1 MEPIHSSTTEGAS
14 SPFRRPPPSMSSFP
28 RPRVATFGPVP
39 AASLTNSAP
48 ASAAPSPKAGTASVL
63 DRPALARRRNA
74 GASWFYWVAALSLVN
89 SVVVLTGQHWRFIV
103 GLGLTQVADAM
114 VARTGHGLAVVAGVD
129 VVLIGGFALLG
140 RFAQRGRLWA
150 FVAGAAFYA
159 LDGLIFVAARDWVGV
174 AFHAFVV
181 VMAARGL
188 QAARRLA

>member
-1 MEPIHSSTTEGAS
+1 
-14 SPFRRPPPSMSSFP
+14 
-28 RPRVATFGPVP
+28 VP